1 MIEMNS
7 LKRTILGGLFS
18 LSLIGTSRGLDEKLD
33 FGDVNGQVISTT
45 LIEDDKYGLLCLLY
59 VNNSDGVM
67 SYHVLGGDSEYL
79 REFVD
84 DASQGTN
91 VYLGKVGSRTIE
103 FWGSYAPITDV
114 DSVQLWK

>member
-18 LSLIGTSRGLDEKLD
+18 LSLIGTSRGLEEKLD

>member
-18 LSLIGTSRGLDEKLD
+18 LSLIGTSRGLEEKLD
-33 FGDVNGQVISTT
+33 FGDVNGKVISTT

-59 VNNSDGVM
+59 VQNLDGVV
-67 SYHVLGGDSEYL
+67 SYHILSGDSEYL
-79 REFVD
+79 RDFVN
-84 DASQGTN
+84 DAPQGIN
-91 VYLGKVGSRTIE
+91 VYVDKVGSRTIE

-114 DSVQLWK
+114 DSVQIWK